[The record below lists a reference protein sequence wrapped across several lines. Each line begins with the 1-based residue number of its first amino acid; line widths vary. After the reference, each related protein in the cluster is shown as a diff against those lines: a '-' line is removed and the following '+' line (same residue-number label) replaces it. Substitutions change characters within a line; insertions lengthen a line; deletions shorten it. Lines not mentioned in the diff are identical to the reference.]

1 MSLQSAVPRRRRIV
15 AGNWK
20 MHFLAAEAAEFCR
33 ELLRG
38 LAAGVPAADTEIGSG
53 SGSHG
58 LPLGEGPKSSAPTAP
73 IPRPKGG
80 RGNLPHY
87 PEVVLFPSFP
97 LLPAVAA
104 ALAGSEVTLGAQD
117 LHPADRGA
125 HTGDVS
131 GPQVLDAGCRWV
143 LCGHSERRRDHAE
156 SDELIARK
164 VAAAIRH
171 GLAPLLCV
179 GETREQ
185 REAGETLA
193 VLELQLLR
201 GLSLALPS
209 PAVAAA
215 APRAASAATAA
226 TAAAGRAG
234 LVIAYEP
241 VWAIGTGLTASPETA
256 QEAHQFLRATAAG
269 LAGEDAAV
277 TLLYGGSVTP
287 ANAAGLMAQPDV
299 DGFLVGGASLDPR
312 QFLAIIACSG

>member
-1 MSLQSAVPRRRRIV
+1 MSGRTGGTPGARPRRRRIV

-20 MHFLAAEAAEFCR
+20 MHFLAAEAAGFCA
-33 ELLRG
+33 ELRRG
-38 LAAGVPAADTEIGSG
+38 LQAGRV
-53 SGSHG
+53 
-58 LPLGEGPKSSAPTAP
+58 
-73 IPRPKGG
+73 
-80 RGNLPHY
+80 
-87 PEVVLFPSFP
+87 EVVLFPSFP

-104 ALAGSEVTLGAQD
+104 ALAGSAVTMGAQD

-143 LCGHSERRRDHAE
+143 LCGHSERRRDHGE

-164 VAAAIRH
+164 MAAAIRH

-193 VLELQLLR
+193 VLERQLR
-201 GLSLALPS
+201 SGLSALPAPS
-209 PAVAAA
+209 PAAPASVAAGE
-215 APRAASAATAA
+215 RAD
-226 TAAAGRAG
+226 
-234 LVIAYEP
+234 LVLAYEP

-256 QEAHQFLRATAAG
+256 QEAHRFLRTAAAG

-287 ANAAGLMAQPDV
+287 ANAAGLIAQPDV

>member
-1 MSLQSAVPRRRRIV
+1 MSLQGAGPRRRRIV

-20 MHFLAAEAAEFCR
+20 MHFLVAEAAGFCR

-38 LAAGVPAADTEIGSG
+38 LAPGAPPGAPSGPAAHTEVGSG
-53 SGSHG
+53 S
-58 LPLGEGPKSSAPTAP
+58 E
-73 IPRPKGG
+73 I
-80 RGNLPHY
+80 
-87 PEVVLFPSFP
+87 VLFPSFP

-104 ALAGSEVTLGAQD
+104 ALTGSEVTLGAQD

-193 VLELQLLR
+193 VLERQLR
-201 GLSLALPS
+201 SGLSLAPPS
-209 PAVAAA
+209 PAVAE
-215 APRAASAATAA
+215 SE
-226 TAAAGRAG
+226 G

-269 LAGEDAAV
+269 LAGGDATV

-287 ANAAGLMAQPDV
+287 ANAAGLIAQPDV

>member
-1 MSLQSAVPRRRRIV
+1 MSTRAAGPRRRRIV

-20 MHFLAAEAAEFCR
+20 MHFLAAEAAEFCH
-33 ELLRG
+33 ELRRG
-38 LAAGVPAADTEIGSG
+38 PAA
-53 SGSHG
+53 
-58 LPLGEGPKSSAPTAP
+58 
-73 IPRPKGG
+73 RV
-80 RGNLPHY
+80 
-87 PEVVLFPSFP
+87 EVVLFPSFP

-104 ALAGSEVTLGAQD
+104 ALAGSEVALGAQD

-131 GPQVLDAGCRWV
+131 GAQIRDAGCRWV

-164 VAAAIRH
+164 VAAAARH

-193 VLELQLLR
+193 VLVRQLR
-201 GLSLALPS
+201 SGLSSLPP
-209 PAVAAA
+209 PATPAAVE
-215 APRAASAATAA
+215 RV
-226 TAAAGRAG
+226 G

-256 QEAHQFLRATAAG
+256 QEVHEFLRAEAAG
-269 LAGEDAAV
+269 LAGEGAAV

-287 ANAAGLMAQPDV
+287 ANAAGLIAQPDV